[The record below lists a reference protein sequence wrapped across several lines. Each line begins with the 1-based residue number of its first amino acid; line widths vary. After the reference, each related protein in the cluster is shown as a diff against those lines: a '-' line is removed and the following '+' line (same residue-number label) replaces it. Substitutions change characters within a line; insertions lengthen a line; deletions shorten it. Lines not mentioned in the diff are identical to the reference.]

1 MKEVIEQVHKTDAER
16 MEQWS
21 SQWVSI
27 LKESGTNQ
35 SGDHLSGSG
44 SSSTPSDAALKSFVA
59 AMGSKRAAN
68 PK

>member
-1 MKEVIEQVHKTDAER
+1 MWQQVHKTDAER

-21 SQWVSI
+21 TQWIAI
-27 LKESGTNQ
+27 LKEAGSSQ
-35 SGDHLSGSG
+35 SGELLSG
-44 SSSTPSDAALKSFVA
+44 SSSSPTDAALKSFVA

>member
-1 MKEVIEQVHKTDAER
+1 

-21 SQWVSI
+21 SQWVAI
-27 LKESGTNQ
+27 LKDAGANQ
-35 SGDHLSGSG
+35 TGEGSS
-44 SSSTPSDAALKSFVA
+44 SSSTPTDAALKSFVA